1 MTTKQITPK
10 QPESGQR
17 VERLSRVVVR
27 FAGDSGDGMQIT
39 GDRFTAT
46 AAAIG
51 NDLSTLPDYPAEIR
65 APAGTLPGV
74 SAFQIQF
81 SSEDIDTPGDE
92 PDVLVAMNPAALKVN
107 IRDLKQNG
115 WLIVNADSFAA
126 KDLEKAGYDSNPLED
141 HSLDAYR
148 VLPIEISKLT
158 KEALKETKLSTK
170 EKERCKNFFA
180 LGLMYYQDNRPME
193 NTISWLG
200 AKFKKKPEF
209 IEANT
214 LALKAGYAL
223 GEATEIFQVT
233 YEVPPA
239 QLAPGKYRNINGNSA
254 LAIGFVAAAQ
264 KAGLPLFLGSYPITP
279 ASDVLH
285 ELSGYKNYNV
295 YTFQAED
302 EIAAIGAALGA
313 SFAGALGITT
323 TSGPGLALKGE
334 TVGLA
339 VMTELPLVI
348 VDIQRAGPS
357 TGMPTK
363 TEQADLLQAL
373 FGRHGE
379 SPVVVLAAASPADCF
394 STAFE
399 ACRLALTHMLP
410 VILLSDGYLANG
422 SEPWLLPNAAD
433 LPAIVPPFRTD
444 PAGFQPYMRDPHTL
458 VRPWVKP
465 GTPGMQHR
473 IGGLEKEDGTG
484 NVSYDADNHEN
495 MVRIRAE
502 KVARIANDIPPLEVY
517 GPASGRLLAL
527 GWGSTH
533 GAISSAVRDLHKD
546 GVVVSQAHLRYLNP
560 LPRNLG
566 EVLGRFER
574 VLVPEMNSGQLALLL
589 RARYLVDVVSYSKV
603 QGQPFKRRE
612 IVARIAAELEKR
624 S

>member
-10 QPESGQR
+10 PASGPR

-51 NDLSTLPDYPAEIR
+51 NDLSTLPDFPAEIR

-74 SAFQIQF
+74 SAFQIHF
-81 SSEDIDTPGDE
+81 SSEDISTPGDE

-107 IRDLKQNG
+107 IRDLKPNG
-115 WLIVNADSFAA
+115 WLIVNADAFGP
-126 KDLEKAGYDSNPLED
+126 KDLEKAGYETNPLED

-148 VLPIEISKLT
+148 ILPVEIEKLT
-158 KEALKETKLSTK
+158 KEALKETKLTAK

-180 LGLMYYQDNRPME
+180 LGLMYYLYNRPLD
-193 NTISWLG
+193 NTVTWLG
-200 AKFKKKPEF
+200 RKFKDKPEF

-214 LALKAGYAL
+214 LALKAGYTF

-239 QLAPGKYRNINGNSA
+239 KLPPGKYRNINGNSA
-254 LAIGFVAAAQ
+254 LSLGFVAAAQ
-264 KAGLPLFLGSYPITP
+264 QAGLPLFLGSYPITP

-285 ELSGYKNYNV
+285 ELSGYKNFNV
-295 YTFQAED
+295 FTFQAED
-302 EIAAIGAALGA
+302 EIAAAGAALGA
-313 SFAGALGITT
+313 SFAGSLGICT
-323 TSGPGLALKGE
+323 TSGPGLALKSE
-334 TVGLA
+334 TIGLA
-339 VMTELPLVI
+339 VMAELPLVV

-379 SPVVVLAAASPADCF
+379 SPVVVLAACTPADCF
-394 STAFE
+394 WMAFE
-399 ACRLALTHMLP
+399 AARLAITHMVP

-422 SEPWLLPNAAD
+422 SDPWLLPKVSD
-433 LPAIVPPFRTD
+433 LPRIVPGFRTD
-444 PAGFQPYMRDPHTL
+444 PQGFEPYMRDPATL
-458 VRPWVKP
+458 ARPWVRP

-473 IGGLEKEDGTG
+473 IGGLEKWDGSG
-484 NVSYDADNHEN
+484 NVSYDPENHEH
-495 MVRIRAE
+495 MVHVRAE
-502 KVARIANDIPPLEVY
+502 KVARIAHDIAPLQVQ
-517 GPASGRLLAL
+517 GPQSGDLLVL
-527 GWGSTH
+527 GWGSTY
-533 GAISSAVRDLHKD
+533 GAITSAVADLAAE
-546 GVVVSQAHLRYLNP
+546 GIVVSQTHLRHMNP
-560 LPRNLG
+560 LPKNLG
-566 EVLGRFER
+566 EVLHRFRR
-574 VLVPEMNSGQLALLL
+574 VLVPELNSGQLALLL
-589 RARYLVDVVSYSKV
+589 RGRFLVDAISYSKV

-612 IVARIAAELEKR
+612 IMERIRKVLE

>member
-10 QPESGQR
+10 PASGPR

-51 NDLSTLPDYPAEIR
+51 NDLSTLPDFPAEIR

-74 SAFQIQF
+74 SAFQIHF
-81 SSEDIDTPGDE
+81 SSEDISTPGDE

-107 IRDLKQNG
+107 IRDLKPNG
-115 WLIVNADSFAA
+115 WLIVNADAFGP
-126 KDLEKAGYDSNPLED
+126 KDLEKAGYETNPLED

-148 VLPIEISKLT
+148 ILPVEIEKLT
-158 KEALKETKLSTK
+158 KEALKETKLTAK

-180 LGLMYYQDNRPME
+180 LGLMYYLYNRPLD
-193 NTISWLG
+193 NTVTWLG
-200 AKFKKKPEF
+200 RKFKDKPEF

-214 LALKAGYAL
+214 LALKAGYTF

-239 QLAPGKYRNINGNSA
+239 KLPPGKYRNINGNSA
-254 LAIGFVAAAQ
+254 LSLGFVAAAQ
-264 KAGLPLFLGSYPITP
+264 QAGLPLFLGSYPITP

-285 ELSGYKNYNV
+285 ELSGYKNFNV
-295 YTFQAED
+295 FTFQAED
-302 EIAAIGAALGA
+302 EIAAAGAALGA
-313 SFAGALGITT
+313 SFAGSLGICT
-323 TSGPGLALKGE
+323 TSGPGLALKSE
-334 TVGLA
+334 TIGLA
-339 VMTELPLVI
+339 VMAELPLVV

-379 SPVVVLAAASPADCF
+379 SPVVVLAACTPADCF
-394 STAFE
+394 WMAFE
-399 ACRLALTHMLP
+399 AARLAITHMVP

-422 SEPWLLPNAAD
+422 SDPWLLPKVSD
-433 LPAIVPPFRTD
+433 LPRIVPGFRTD
-444 PAGFQPYMRDPHTL
+444 PQGFEPYMRDPATL
-458 VRPWVKP
+458 ARPWVRP

-473 IGGLEKEDGTG
+473 IGGLEKWDGSG
-484 NVSYDADNHEN
+484 NVSYDPENHEH
-495 MVRIRAE
+495 MVHVRAE
-502 KVARIANDIPPLEVY
+502 KVARIAHDIAPLQVQ
-517 GPASGRLLAL
+517 GPQSGDLLVL
-527 GWGSTH
+527 GWGSTY
-533 GAISSAVRDLHKD
+533 GAITSAVADLVAE
-546 GVVVSQAHLRYLNP
+546 GIVVSQTHLRHMNP
-560 LPRNLG
+560 LPKNLG
-566 EVLGRFER
+566 EVLHRFRR
-574 VLVPEMNSGQLALLL
+574 VLVPELNSGQLALLL
-589 RARYLVDVVSYSKV
+589 RGRFLVDAISYSKV

-612 IVARIAAELEKR
+612 IMERIRKVLE

>member
-10 QPESGQR
+10 PASGPR

-51 NDLSTLPDYPAEIR
+51 NDLSTLPDFPAEIR

-74 SAFQIQF
+74 SAFQIHF
-81 SSEDIDTPGDE
+81 SSEDISTPGDE

-107 IRDLKQNG
+107 IRDLKPNG
-115 WLIVNADSFAA
+115 WLIVNADAFGP
-126 KDLEKAGYDSNPLED
+126 KDLEKAGYETNPLED

-148 VLPIEISKLT
+148 ILPVEIEKLT
-158 KEALKETKLSTK
+158 KEAHKETKLTAK

-180 LGLMYYQDNRPME
+180 LGLMYYLYNRPLD
-193 NTISWLG
+193 NTVTWLG
-200 AKFKKKPEF
+200 RKFKDKPEF

-214 LALKAGYAL
+214 LALKAGYTF

-239 QLAPGKYRNINGNSA
+239 KLPPGKYRNINGNSA
-254 LAIGFVAAAQ
+254 LSLGFVAAAQ
-264 KAGLPLFLGSYPITP
+264 QAGLPLFLGSYPITP

-285 ELSGYKNYNV
+285 ELSGYKNFNV
-295 YTFQAED
+295 FTFQAED
-302 EIAAIGAALGA
+302 EIAAAGAALGA
-313 SFAGALGITT
+313 SFAGSLGICT
-323 TSGPGLALKGE
+323 TSGPGLALKSE
-334 TVGLA
+334 TIGLA
-339 VMTELPLVI
+339 VMAELPLVV

-379 SPVVVLAAASPADCF
+379 SPVVVLAACTPADCF
-394 STAFE
+394 WMAFE
-399 ACRLALTHMLP
+399 AARLAITHMVP

-422 SEPWLLPNAAD
+422 SDPWLLPKVSD
-433 LPAIVPPFRTD
+433 LPRIVPGFRTD
-444 PAGFQPYMRDPHTL
+444 PQGFEPYMRDPATL
-458 VRPWVKP
+458 ARPWVRP

-473 IGGLEKEDGTG
+473 IGGLEKWDGSG
-484 NVSYDADNHEN
+484 NVSYDPENHEH
-495 MVRIRAE
+495 MVHVRAE
-502 KVARIANDIPPLEVY
+502 KVARIAHDIAPLQVQ
-517 GPASGRLLAL
+517 GPQSGDLLVL
-527 GWGSTH
+527 GWGSTY
-533 GAISSAVRDLHKD
+533 GAIISAVADLAAE
-546 GVVVSQAHLRYLNP
+546 GIVVSQTHLRHMNP
-560 LPRNLG
+560 LPKNLG
-566 EVLGRFER
+566 EVLHRFRR
-574 VLVPEMNSGQLALLL
+574 VLVPELNSGQLALLL
-589 RARYLVDVVSYSKV
+589 RGRFLVDAISYSKV

-612 IVARIAAELEKR
+612 IMERIRKVLE

>member
-10 QPESGQR
+10 PASGPR

-51 NDLSTLPDYPAEIR
+51 NDLSTLPDFPAEIR

-74 SAFQIQF
+74 SAFQIHF
-81 SSEDIDTPGDE
+81 SSEDISTPGDE

-107 IRDLKQNG
+107 IRDLKPNG
-115 WLIVNADSFAA
+115 WLIVNADAFGP
-126 KDLEKAGYDSNPLED
+126 KDLEKAGYETNPLED

-148 VLPIEISKLT
+148 ILPVEIEKLT
-158 KEALKETKLSTK
+158 KEALKETKLTAK

-180 LGLMYYQDNRPME
+180 LGLMYYLYNRPLD
-193 NTISWLG
+193 NTVTWLG
-200 AKFKKKPEF
+200 RKFKDKPEF

-214 LALKAGYAL
+214 LALKAGYTF

-239 QLAPGKYRNINGNSA
+239 KLPPGKYRNINGNSA
-254 LAIGFVAAAQ
+254 LSLGFVAAAQ
-264 KAGLPLFLGSYPITP
+264 QAGLPLFLGSYPITP

-285 ELSGYKNYNV
+285 ELSGYKNFNV
-295 YTFQAED
+295 FTFQAED
-302 EIAAIGAALGA
+302 EIAAAGAALGA
-313 SFAGALGITT
+313 SFAGSLGICT
-323 TSGPGLALKGE
+323 TSGPGLALKSE
-334 TVGLA
+334 TIGLA
-339 VMTELPLVI
+339 VMAELPLVV

-379 SPVVVLAAASPADCF
+379 SPVVVLAACTPADCF
-394 STAFE
+394 WMAFE
-399 ACRLALTHMLP
+399 AARLAITHMVP

-422 SEPWLLPNAAD
+422 SDPWLLPKVSD
-433 LPAIVPPFRTD
+433 LPRIVPGFRTD
-444 PAGFQPYMRDPHTL
+444 PQGFEPYMRDPATL
-458 VRPWVKP
+458 ARPWVRP

-473 IGGLEKEDGTG
+473 IGGLEKWDGSG
-484 NVSYDADNHEN
+484 NVSYDPENHEH
-495 MVRIRAE
+495 MVHVRAE
-502 KVARIANDIPPLEVY
+502 KVARIAHDIAPLQVQ
-517 GPASGRLLAL
+517 GPQSGDLLVL
-527 GWGSTH
+527 GWGSTY
-533 GAISSAVRDLHKD
+533 GAIISAVADLAAE
-546 GVVVSQAHLRYLNP
+546 GIVVSQTHLRHMNP
-560 LPRNLG
+560 LPKNLG
-566 EVLGRFER
+566 EVLHRFRR
-574 VLVPEMNSGQLALLL
+574 VLVPELNSGQLALLL
-589 RARYLVDVVSYSKV
+589 RGRFLVDAISYSKV

-612 IVARIAAELEKR
+612 IMERIRKVLE